1 MTIRGRSTHP
11 GTAKGQLVNAIKLA
25 ADLVASLPRDL
36 ASPETTEGREGFVHP
51 AKIAGGA
58 EQATVELIVRD
69 HDRDLM
75 REHVAL
81 IERLAAQVRQQEP
94 RAGIEIEEEEQYQNM
109 EEGDIE
115 QYPEVIEAAEEA
127 VRWPGSSPS
136 R

>member
-25 ADLVASLPRDL
+25 ANLVAALPRDS

-51 AKIAGGA
+51 TKIAGGA

-75 REHVAL
+75 GEHIAL
-81 IERLAAQVRQQEP
+81 IQRLAPSCASRNRVR
-94 RAGIEIEEEEQYQNM
+94 RSTSK
-109 EEGDIE
+109 
-115 QYPEVIEAAEEA
+115 
-127 VRWPGSSPS
+127 RRSSTGTWA